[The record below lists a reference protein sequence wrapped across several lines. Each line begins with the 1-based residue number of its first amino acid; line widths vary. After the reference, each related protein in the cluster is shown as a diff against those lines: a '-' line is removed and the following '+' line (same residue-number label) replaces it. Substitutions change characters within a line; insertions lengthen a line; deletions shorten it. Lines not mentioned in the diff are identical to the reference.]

1 MHYRSSIS
9 LLGMPL
15 VHIAIGPAPG
25 SQTGR
30 GVAKGWIAIGDVAF
44 GAAAFGGLAV
54 GGLSLGGL
62 SVGALAVGGASVG
75 IWSIGGLALALF
87 AVGGAAFGLVA
98 AVVAKTGWAAFQPLA
113 IFVAAVIAGL
123 LTHLFVTLPA
133 VLYGLAELV
142 LPILFGGTAL
152 VLLGLRGGMLVAIIA
167 AVIGYLLPG
176 VFLSRI
182 VAGFKK
188 EIRNGLPDALDL
200 LIVCVEAGSG
210 LDQALIK
217 ATEVMVI
224 RA

>member
-98 AVVAKTGWAAFQPLA
+98 AVGGLAVAIEYAIGGLA
-113 IFVAAVIAGL
+113 VASHANDEIARNYFASGEFFRYTDSVRPYIDWVVGAAVGIGA
-123 LTHLFVTLPA
+123 
-133 VLYGLAELV
+133 LAWA
-142 LPILFGGTAL
+142 FGGGKNERDGASGVDTK
-152 VLLGLRGGMLVAIIA
+152 R
-167 AVIGYLLPG
+167 LP
-176 VFLSRI
+176 R
-182 VAGFKK
+182 
-188 EIRNGLPDALDL
+188 
-200 LIVCVEAGSG
+200 
-210 LDQALIK
+210 
-217 ATEVMVI
+217 
-224 RA
+224 